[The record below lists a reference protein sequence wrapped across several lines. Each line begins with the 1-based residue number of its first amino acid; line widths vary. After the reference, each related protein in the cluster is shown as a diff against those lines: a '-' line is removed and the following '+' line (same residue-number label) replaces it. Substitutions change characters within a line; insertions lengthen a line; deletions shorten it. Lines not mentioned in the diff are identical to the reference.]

1 MSYAGPSRAR
11 GTARS
16 DSSSGSRA
24 GRTGRAGRGGASAAA
39 SSGGGEGDW
48 QTLAIFGAGVELGI
62 AIGAGA
68 ALIAAPRSG
77 AETRAVLL
85 ARASRAKRA
94 TTRRGHD
101 AWDDLGDELRRAKR
115 VLRRR
120 WHNRSAER
128 DLRRELELETVVD

>member
-48 QTLAIFGAGVELGI
+48 QTLAIFGVALGI

-120 WHNRSAER
+120 WHNRTAER